1 MAKYAKETE
10 AFDLDSIGTRHP
22 IAQGGLSRRAAV
34 GWVAFWGL
42 LSLATAILLR
52 PLCAIL
58 LLAAAGVEICYCK
71 LLRVTHWKALLSGV
85 MVAVG
90 GLAGIFAVSARPSP
104 LAVALFALW
113 AAAWEMGGRN
123 IPNDWSDVEEDVNLG
138 VKTLPLRFGKRASSR
153 IAAAFAAVVI
163 LCSLAFP
170 LAAPI
175 RHVPVYLGL
184 AAISGLALLALP
196 GLRWL
201 REQSTESAMA
211 YFNKA
216 CFYPLAALAAIAV
229 SLAI

>member
-1 MAKYAKETE
+1 
-10 AFDLDSIGTRHP
+10 
-22 IAQGGLSRRAAV
+22 
-34 GWVAFWGL
+34 
-42 LSLATAILLR
+42 
-52 PLCAIL
+52 
-58 LLAAAGVEICYCK
+58 
-71 LLRVTHWKALLSGV
+71 VTHWKALLSGI

-90 GLAGIFAVSARPSP
+90 GLAGVFAVSARPSP

-138 VKTLPLRFGKRASSR
+138 VRTLPIRFGKRASSR
-153 IAAAFAAVVI
+153 IAAAFAAVII

-196 GLRWL
+196 CLRWL

-216 CFYPLAALAAIAV
+216 CFYPLAVFAAIAV
-229 SLAI
+229 GLVI